1 MQTELF
7 GEEEA
12 SWYLASCPSRA
23 AAISKLQTSGT
34 ATPENKASSAA

>member
-1 MQTELF
+1 MQTELL

-12 SWYLASCPSRA
+12 SWYLANRSSRA
-23 AAISKLQTSGT
+23 AAAVSYRTSAT